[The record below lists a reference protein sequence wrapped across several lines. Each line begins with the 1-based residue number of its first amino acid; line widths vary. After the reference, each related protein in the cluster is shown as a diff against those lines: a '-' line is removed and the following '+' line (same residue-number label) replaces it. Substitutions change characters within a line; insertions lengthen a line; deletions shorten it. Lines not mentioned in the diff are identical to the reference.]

1 MRDSFTYTYFLLLAR
16 QLMSLKYSWK
26 VHIMLIQLAVIFY
39 KNLHLNPM
47 NSFMRYWYD
56 QDLGRI

>member
-39 KNLHLNPM
+39 KILHLNSM
-47 NSFMRYWYD
+47 NSFMRY
-56 QDLGRI
+56 